1 MSKNREVKSNT
12 ADSNDKFAITY
23 AQFKANREKT
33 EMRVHGVDRE
43 SELLLKSFGFE
54 LDSNGN
60 MSIKAIDN
68 DYIRVD
74 ENASSNKKNKIAR
87 IVNGIVLSKSEIDND
102 KAERWMERE
111 KARISKNSNKNQN
124 ER

>member
-1 MSKNREVKSNT
+1 MSKNREVKSNP

-124 ER
+124 VR

>member
-1 MSKNREVKSNT
+1 
-12 ADSNDKFAITY
+12 
-23 AQFKANREKT
+23 
-33 EMRVHGVDRE
+33 MRVHGVDRE